1 MSPQA
6 ARPTTARFF
15 LPMTARN
22 WIAALLATAALLPA
36 EEWKPV
42 PGHLLTR
49 WSAAVDPQ
57 NPLPEYPRPQLQRP
71 TWTNLNGLW
80 DYAILPLEAEAPLAF
95 DGKIL
100 VPYPVESALSGVKKP
115 LRKDQRLW
123 YRRSF
128 QAPAAPPGQR
138 LLLHFGAVDWEARVS
153 LNGHLCGSHRG
164 GYDAFT
170 FDITDAVKPGADNAL
185 VVSVRDATGEG
196 QATGKQNFNKI
207 AKPGGIAY
215 SPSSGIW
222 QTPWLE
228 SVPPVHIADLHFIPD
243 LPRSGLRL
251 TVQSSTPHAPSE
263 VEITAFDGTREVARL
278 RGPSDRELFLPIPQ
292 PHLWTP
298 SDPFLYTL
306 QLRLGP
312 DEVRSYFGLRH
323 IALGKDP
330 QGFTSMLLN
339 GQPLFQ
345 AGPLDQGFWPDG
357 LHTAPTDDA
366 LRWDIEQMK
375 RLGFNMVRKHI
386 KIEPSRWFYWCDKLG
401 LLVWQDMPSG
411 GAGQGG
417 DREKEGT
424 PVSPELTRQFE
435 EELHLMVQQHR
446 NHPSVIMWVIFNEAW
461 GQYDTRRLTQ
471 EVKAWDPSRLVNSSS
486 GWADQ
491 GTGDLNDWHNYPTP
505 VCPKPE
511 PNRAAVLGEFG
522 GIGLPTPDHTWVE
535 SAWGYRGV
543 TGTRSLT
550 RKYAELWRQVHALR
564 SQGLNAAVYT
574 QLTDVETEGNGL
586 FTYDREIL
594 KVDPAVALQAHR
606 GLFDP
611 PTTFQVVAPTAE
623 QEPTLWRFTSTPPA
637 PDWQQPHFDDS
648 AWSQGP
654 AGFGAPDFKGATAR
668 TPWTSDELWLRRSL
682 ALPVGALH
690 FPALRILR
698 GQEIEVY
705 LGGTLAMQLKG
716 SDSAYDEFDILP
728 AAAAQLRAGQTC
740 TLAIHCRRGKSPP
753 FIDAGLM
760 QERRP

>member
-1 MSPQA
+1 MSA
-6 ARPTTARFF
+6 
-15 LPMTARN
+15 LH
-22 WIAALLATAALLPA
+22 WIAALLASAALLPA
-36 EEWKPV
+36 AEWKPV

-71 TWTNLNGLW
+71 AWTNLNGLW
-80 DYAILPLEAEAPLAF
+80 DYALLPLEAEAPTAF
-95 DGKIL
+95 DGQIL

-128 QAPAAPPGQR
+128 QAPATPPGHR

-153 LNGHLCGSHRG
+153 LNGHLCGTHRG
-164 GYDAFT
+164 GYDAFS

-185 VVSVRDATGEG
+185 IVAVADATGAG
-196 QATGKQNFNKI
+196 QAIGKQNFNKI

-222 QTPWLE
+222 QTAWLE
-228 SVPPVHIADLHFIPD
+228 SVPPVHIADLHFVPD

-251 TVQSSTPHAPSE
+251 TVPSSTSHAPSE
-263 VEITAFDGTREVARL
+263 VEITAFDGAQEVARL
-278 RGPSDRELFLPIPQ
+278 RGPSDQELFLPIPK

-298 SDPFLYTL
+298 DDPFLYTL
-306 QLRLGP
+306 HLRLGQ
-312 DEVRSYFGLRH
+312 DEVRSYFGMRH

-330 QGFTSMLLN
+330 LGFTAMLLN

-345 AGPLDQGFWPDG
+345 VGPLDQGFWPDG
-357 LHTAPTDDA
+357 LHTAPTDAA

-471 EVKAWDPSRLVNSSS
+471 QVKAWDPSRLVNSSS

-511 PNRAAVLGEFG
+511 PSRAAVLGEFG

-550 RKYAELWRQVHALR
+550 RKYGELWRQVHALR

-594 KVDPAVALQAHR
+594 KIDPAVALQAHR
-606 GLFDP
+606 GHFAP
-611 PTTFQVVAPTAE
+611 PLTFQSVAPTAE
-623 QEPTLWRFTSTPPA
+623 LDPVLWRFTSTPPA
-637 PDWQQPHFDDS
+637 PDWHQPHFDDS
-648 AWSQGP
+648 AWAQGP
-654 AGFGAPDFKGATAR
+654 AGFGAPDFKGASPR
-668 TPWTSDELWLRRSL
+668 TPWTADELWLRRSL
-682 ALPVGALH
+682 ALPPGELH

-716 SDSAYDEFDILP
+716 SDSAYDEFDLLP
-728 AAAAQLRAGQTC
+728 AAAAQLRPGQSC

-753 FIDAGLM
+753 LLDAGLM